1 MDKLKRVA
9 IIVLLITVPLVVGG
23 LVYVMYRLNLLPMK
37 PKPNDNNAVVAQAKE
52 YTYPLGEFQV
62 NLDEP
67 GYRRYVK
74 VTVHVGFK
82 NQKLEDELNDKDVNV
97 QIRSAV
103 TSILRSKKVEDL
115 KSLEGCENV
124 QKQIEEKI
132 NTIIKTNKIDN
143 VYFTDILIQWSR

>member
-1 MDKLKRVA
+1 MEKLKRAA
-9 IIVLLITVPLVVGG
+9 IIILMITVPLVVGG
-23 LVYVMYRLNLLPMK
+23 LVYVMYRLSLLPMK
-37 PKPNDNNAVVAQAKE
+37 PNENNNNNNAAIAQAKE

-82 NQKLEDELNDKDVNV
+82 NQKLEEELNDKDVNV

-103 TSILRSKKVEDL
+103 TSILRSKKVEDMR
-115 KSLEGCENV
+115 SLEECENI
-124 QKQIEEKI
+124 QKQIKEKI
-132 NTIIKTNKIDN
+132 NTIIKTDKIDS
-143 VYFTDILIQWSR
+143 VYFTDILIQ